1 MMFEKTY
8 LHKKTGGYYKLLY
21 YGTDEHTMETVVIY
35 QSLKTGKIWVRPAS
49 EFHDGRF
56 KEVRGN

>member
-1 MMFEKTY
+1 MFNKIY
-8 LHKKTGGYYKLLY
+8 LHKKTGEYYSVLY
-21 YGTDEHTMETVVIY
+21 YGTDEHTRKTVVIY
-35 QSLKTGKIWVRPAS
+35 QSIKTGAILVRPAS